1 MRVTLPSR
9 LGFGTA
15 PLGNMYRDIPQEEA
29 LATVDAAWQNGIRY
43 FDAAPL
49 YGAGL
54 AELRLGEALAG
65 RPRDA
70 YAIGTKVGRLIL
82 DEHEDA
88 SQRDLGEKGGLFQHG
103 LPNKIVYDYTE
114 DGTLRSIEASL
125 KRLRT
130 DRLDTVWIHDPAVDF
145 HGEQWR
151 DVFDVAM
158 SGAAKALTRLRDEKV
173 IKGWGLG
180 VNRIEPCEL
189 TLDRADPDGF
199 LLAGRYTLLDHAD
212 ALARLMPA
220 SEARGLGIIVG
231 GPYNSGVLAGG
242 QHFEYQPASPEMRE
256 RVARIRQICDRF
268 GVDIKAVALQFSLAH
283 PAVSGAIPGASRPDR
298 ISENLQLAAA
308 PIPAELWDALKAEG
322 LIAGNA
328 PTPSGDEATSASA

>member
-1 MRVTLPSR
+1 MRITLPSR

-15 PLGNMYRDIPQEEA
+15 PLGNMYRDIPHEEA
-29 LATVDAAWQNGIRY
+29 LATVDAAWESGIRY

-65 RPRDA
+65 RPRDD
-70 YAIGTKVGRLIL
+70 YALGTKVGRLVL

-88 SQRDLGEKGGLFQHG
+88 SQRDLGEKGGLFRHG

-125 KRLRT
+125 ERLRT
-130 DRLDTVWIHDPAVDF
+130 DRLDTVWIHDPAIDF
-145 HGEQWR
+145 HGERWL

-158 SGAAKALTRLRDEKV
+158 SGAARALTRLRDEKV

-180 VNRIEPCEL
+180 VNRVEACEL
-189 TLDRADPDGF
+189 ALERSDPDGF
-199 LLAGRYTLLDHAD
+199 LLAGRYTLLDHAG
-212 ALARLMPA
+212 ALQRLMPE
-220 SEARGLGIIVG
+220 SVARGLGIIVG

-242 QHFEYQPASPEMRE
+242 THFEYQPATQEMLD
-256 RVARIRQICDRF
+256 RVARIRQIGERF
-268 GVDIKAVALQFSLAH
+268 GVDVRAVALQFSLAH
-283 PAVSGAIPGASRPDR
+283 PAVAAVIPGASRPDR
-298 ISENLQLAAA
+298 IDENLRLAAV
-308 PIPAELWDALKAEG
+308 PIPSELWQVLKAEG
-322 LIAGNA
+322 LIAEHA
-328 PTPSGDEATSASA
+328 PTPAGAA